1 MTSASN
7 RPADTGP
14 ALDADV
20 VIIGSG
26 PVGSAL
32 AVDLG
37 LAGVRTI
44 VLEQRENG
52 QRPHPGTNLTN
63 VRSMEHMRRWG
74 ATEHLR
80 ASNPLGPQ
88 FVRDVVFP
96 TRVVDGQI
104 VARVPGAF
112 DFHENLPFASAL
124 PHFGPQE
131 SIERGLRA
139 RLAELPTAEIRYAST
154 FERFVEHEDFVEVVY
169 RGYDGAEGKVACSY
183 LVGCDGGASAVRR
196 QLGIRMEGIRGLVDA
211 TIWYVFS
218 PEIRDLIAEHLG
230 GAVFCWFVNEDK
242 TGVNLLAQNDDG
254 LYQFF
259 DCPIEE
265 GVDGSDWEEMKA
277 RLIRTVGRDVQVEP
291 VEGGGFKINSVVAP
305 EFHRGRVFL
314 AGESAHHI
322 SVFGG
327 FGMNTG
333 IGDAA
338 DLGWKLAAAVHGWAG
353 PELLSSYSAERIP
366 VVKWVRDLTEWSTQ
380 HVANTWTQAGM
391 EARGPGGDALRQQI
405 GKEILAVKSAELMSF
420 GAQFGAAYYDS
431 PIIASDG
438 TEPPPASFGEFTPSA
453 SPGAR
458 APHMWLGDGTAVFD
472 HVALQGFTL
481 LRLNSDVDTQ
491 AFEDAAA
498 DRGIPISV
506 QTLRADGLSELYE
519 APLVL
524 VRPDHYVAWR
534 GTAVPHDP
542 GAVLDVLRGG
552 DPKRPGSP
560 KEPAAASA

>member
-380 HVANTWTQAGM
+380 HVANTWTQAGDGGAWSRRRCSPRADR
-391 EARGPGGDALRQQI
+391 EGDPGREERGADELRCAVRCRLLR
-405 GKEILAVKSAELMSF
+405 LADHRIRRDRAP
-420 GAQFGAAYYDS
+420 A
-431 PIIASDG
+431 
-438 TEPPPASFGEFTPSA
+438 ASFGEFTPSA

-498 DRGIPISV
+498 NRGIPFSV

-534 GTAVPHDP
+534 GTAVPDDP
-542 GAVLDVLRGG
+542 GAVLDVLRGE
-552 DPKRPGSP
+552 DPKRPGAP
-560 KEPAAASA
+560 KEHAAASA